1 MLGRRQ
7 LLGAAL
13 VSAGSLLL
21 PVSLQARRR
30 QPKLRQWQL
39 TAAGGRAV
47 EISDWRPSGAPRGLI
62 LFSHGAGSAPHFYE
76 AVIGAWVARGWR
88 VLAPLHVDSVEHPD
102 TARFPGLASWK
113 ARLEDMRALSAHVG
127 QRPWVAAGHSYGGLV
142 ALTLG
147 GAAAIPPQGLAGRLD
162 DPNVRAVVA
171 LSPPAPT
178 PVLITAERYGA
189 LRVPALIQ
197 TGTLDV
203 PQMPKGMAPLP
214 ADSWH
219 GHLAPFEAAKPG
231 NDRYALILDGVD
243 HYFGGAICR
252 YDLPGP
258 RQLERLADACRISGL
273 FLDGLGAGDHRA
285 RRELDSALSQA
296 YPVQL
301 LHK

>member
-1 MLGRRQ
+1 MIDRRQ

-13 VSAGSLLL
+13 ASAGGLLL
-21 PVSLQARRR
+21 SGKAQGSSRTLKAHRLQV
-30 QPKLRQWQL
+30 K
-39 TAAGGRAV
+39 AAEGRTV
-47 EISDWRPSGAPRGLI
+47 EISDWRPSRRARGLI
-62 LFSHGAGSAPHFYE
+62 LFSHGAGSAPLFYE
-76 AVIGAWVARGWR
+76 AVIGAWVERGWR
-88 VLAPLHVDSVEHPD
+88 VLAPLHVDSAAHPD
-102 TARFPGLASWK
+102 TAKFPGLASWK
-113 ARLEDMRALSAHVG
+113 ARLEDMQALSAYVG

-147 GAAAIPPQGLAGRLD
+147 GAAAVPPQGFAGRPD

-178 PVLITAERYGA
+178 PVLITAEGYSA
-189 LRVPALIQ
+189 LRVPALVQ

-219 GHLAPFEAAKPG
+219 GHLAAFEAASTG
-231 NDRYALILDGVD
+231 LERYALILEGVD

-258 RQLERLADACRISGL
+258 RQLERLNDACRISGL

-285 RRELDSALSQA
+285 KRELDGAVAEA
-296 YPVQL
+296 YPVRL
-301 LHK
+301 LRK